1 MPVPFPT
8 VLLPLAADVPPDVSV
23 DQVIAD
29 LADDHVAAPADEVPG
44 LVDVV
49 ARAQKQGIDLS
60 IVVLDKNPR
69 MDSQLRDLATEVGAQ
84 EGGTVLVL
92 SPNWVGTF
100 SDSLSRVTLE
110 SAQDHTYTG
119 DPVLSAN
126 NFLDGVSEPGPP
138 WTLMTAVLCL
148 GVAALAGILLVVK
161 SRRRTEPATEE
172 ERRTSREN

>member
-1 MPVPFPT
+1 MPAPIPA
-8 VLLPLAADVPPDVSV
+8 VLVPLATDVPPDVSV
-23 DQVIAD
+23 DKV
-29 LADDHVAAPADEVPG
+29 LA
-44 LVDVV
+44 VV
-49 ARAQKQGIDLS
+49 ARAQHRGIDLS
-60 IVVLDKNPR
+60 IVVLDKNPN
-69 MDSQLRDLATEVGAQ
+69 MDSQLRDLATEVGAH

-100 SDSLSRVTLE
+100 SDSISRVRLE
-110 SAQDHTYTG
+110 SAQDRTYTG

-161 SRRRTEPATEE
+161 SRRRTEPGATEE
-172 ERRTSREN
+172 EHTLPEN